1 MSKHIAKLLKREFL
15 TPADAEKKTI
25 HLEIGFDDLIP
36 YLPGD
41 SIAIDVVN
49 PAEQVEHWLKKH
61 QRNANEKV
69 LHRRTKEEWN
79 LYDYLTECVN
89 LTSIL
94 DGDLERARPLMPRF
108 YSIASSNLMHPQSI
122 HLLVTIDE
130 FFNED
135 QIPMMGVASHF
146 LLKHLSIGDPISF
159 KLFANDHFRVASSD
173 SPMIMIGPGTGVAP
187 FKAFL
192 EERIAQNASGQNWLL
207 FGERNRDTHFYYEDF
222 FQELEKTGKLKLS
235 LAFSRDQSEKIYVQ
249 DRLRQE
255 ASTLFDYL
263 DQGATIF
270 ICGDAKVM
278 AKSVTETLEDLYQ
291 KRHNVT
297 ADEAREWL
305 RTLKASKRLCLDV
318 Y

>member
-15 TPADAEKKTI
+15 TPVDAEKKTI

-61 QRNANEKV
+61 QRKANEKV
-69 LHRRTKEEWN
+69 IHRRTKEEWD

-108 YSIASSNLMHPQSI
+108 YSIASSNLLHPKSI

-130 FFNED
+130 FLNED

-159 KLFANDHFRVASSD
+159 KLFANEHFRVASCD

-192 EERIAQNASGQNWLL
+192 EERIAQNARGQNWLL
-207 FGERNRDTHFYYEDF
+207 FGERNRDSHFYYKDF
-222 FQELEKTGKLKLS
+222 FQELEKAGKLKLS
-235 LAFSRDQSEKIYVQ
+235 LAFSRDQGEKIYVQ

-291 KRHNVT
+291 KRHHAT

>member
-15 TPADAEKKTI
+15 TPEDAEKKTI
-25 HLEIGFDDLIP
+25 HLEIGFDDPIP

-49 PAEQVEHWLKKH
+49 PAGQVEHWLKKH
-61 QRNANEKV
+61 QRRANEKV
-69 LHRRTKEEWN
+69 LHRRTKEEWT
-79 LYDYLTECVN
+79 LVDYLTECVN

-94 DGDLERARPLMPRF
+94 DGDLEKARPLMPRF

-130 FFNED
+130 FLGED

-146 LLKHLSIGDPISF
+146 LLKHLSIGDPVSF
-159 KLFANDHFRVASSD
+159 KLFANEHFRVAPHD

-192 EERIAQNASGQNWLL
+192 EERMAQNASGQNWLL

-255 ASTLFDYL
+255 AGTLFDYL
-263 DQGATIF
+263 DRGATIF

-297 ADEAREWL
+297 ADEARDWL
-305 RTLKASKRLCLDV
+305 RALKASKRLCLDV